1 MLKMNRKKALI
12 IAGVIILLIV
22 IAAVAYNCWPTKKK
36 GIVTIDGLKMVS
48 TYKVG
53 SDKKSGDPRVEDD
66 YEQYYINTI
75 INNLGI
81 TREDFDMLNPT
92 FANSMW
98 IGKGITINY

>member
-1 MLKMNRKKALI
+1 MPKITRKTALI
-12 IAGVIILLIV
+12 TAGVIVALVVVAIV
-22 IAAVAYNCWPTKKK
+22 IYTVKPKKK

-53 SDKKSGDPRVEDD
+53 SDRKSGETRREED
-66 YEQYYINTI
+66 YEQYYVNTI
-75 INNLGI
+75 CNNLGI

-92 FANSMW
+92 FANSQW